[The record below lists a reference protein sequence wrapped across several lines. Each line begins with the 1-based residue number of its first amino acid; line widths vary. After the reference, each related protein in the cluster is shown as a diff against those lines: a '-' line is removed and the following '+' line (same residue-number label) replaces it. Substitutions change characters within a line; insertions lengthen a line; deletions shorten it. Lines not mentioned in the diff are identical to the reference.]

1 MFRRIARLGPLLTF
15 EHNAWRTNYTTVYVP
30 ASLVT
35 LQLDKYGIV
44 VSSIDNVW
52 KSHHD
57 THEEAKK
64 EFHEV
69 LACIHP
75 PNQSGSHPLG
85 SDAVLEAA
93 IQTQKEQKARENYVA
108 VIVASVILSL
118 NYIVITHI

>member
-1 MFRRIARLGPLLTF
+1 MIRNIGRVGHLLTF

-52 KSHHD
+52 MSHHD

-64 EFHEV
+64 VFHEV

-75 PNQSGSHPLG
+75 SNQSGPYPRG
-85 SDAVLEAA
+85 FDAVLEAA
-93 IQTQKEQKARENYVA
+93 IQTQKNAREK
-108 VIVASVILSL
+108 LQ
-118 NYIVITHI
+118 